1 LQKKLLKIIKYFLFI
16 ENQIFITMKKVIGL
30 GNALVD
36 IMIMLENDNF
46 LTENNL
52 PKGSMQLV
60 DMETSEK
67 VNKSSEGFEKK
78 LTSGGSAAN
87 TIQGLAKLGTGS
99 SYIGK
104 VADDEYGK
112 FFEAKLKEHKIN
124 PILLKSDTATGRAMA
139 LVSKDGER
147 TFATYLGAAV
157 ELSADE
163 LTDNMFEGYNY
174 FHIEGYLV
182 YNHDLMLKAAKLAK
196 SKGLKIS
203 LDLASFNVVEDNFD
217 FLKTYINEYVD
228 IVFANEEEAKAYTNK
243 EPQEALNEFAE
254 ICEIAVV
261 KIGSAGSY
269 IKKGD
274 NIYKIGV
281 IDANLID
288 TTGAG
293 DLYAAGFLY
302 GLANNYNLEK
312 SGKIG
317 SILSGKVI
325 EVIGA
330 QMNDETWEKI
340 KKMIAIL

>member
-1 LQKKLLKIIKYFLFI
+1 
-16 ENQIFITMKKVIGL
+16 MKKVIGL

-36 IMIMLENDNF
+36 IMIMLENDDF
-46 LTENNL
+46 LAKNNL

-60 DMETSEK
+60 DIETSEK
-67 VNKSSEGFEKK
+67 INNTSEEFEKK

-104 VADDEYGK
+104 VSKDEYGR
-112 FFEAKLKEHKIN
+112 FFETKLKEHNIN
-124 PILLKSDTATGRAMA
+124 PVLLKSDTATGRAMA
-139 LVSKDGER
+139 LVTKDGER

-163 LTDNMFEGYNY
+163 LKEEMFDGYNF

-228 IVFANEEEAKAYTNK
+228 IIFANEEEAKAYTNK
-243 EPQEALNEFAE
+243 EPREALNDFAE

-269 IKKGD
+269 IKKGND
-274 NIYKIGV
+274 VFKIGV
-281 IDANLID
+281 IDANLVD

-302 GLANNYNLEK
+302 GLANNYDLEK
-312 SGKIG
+312 SGNIG
-317 SILSGKVI
+317 AILSGKVI

-330 QMNDETWEKI
+330 QMDNEVWNEI
-340 KKMIAIL
+340 KSRIDAIHL

>member
-1 LQKKLLKIIKYFLFI
+1 
-16 ENQIFITMKKVIGL
+16 MKKVIGL

-36 IMIMLENDNF
+36 IMIMLENDDF
-46 LTENNL
+46 LAENNL

-60 DMETSEK
+60 DIETSEK
-67 VNKSSEGFEKK
+67 VNANSEGFEKK

-112 FFEAKLKEHKIN
+112 FFETKLREHNIN
-124 PILLKSDTATGRAMA
+124 PVLLKSDTATGRAMA
-139 LVSKDGER
+139 LVTKDGER
-147 TFATYLGAAV
+147 TFATHLGAAV

-163 LTDNMFEGYNY
+163 LNEEMFDGYNY

-196 SKGLKIS
+196 SKGLKVS
-203 LDLASFNVVEDNFD
+203 LDLASFNVVEDNYD

-228 IVFANEEEAKAYTNK
+228 IIFANEEEAKAYTKK
-243 EPQEALNEFAE
+243 EPKEALNEFAE
-254 ICEIAVV
+254 LCEIAVV
-261 KIGSAGSY
+261 KVGSDGSY
-269 IKKGD
+269 IKKGGD
-274 NIYKIGV
+274 TYKVGV
-281 IDANLID
+281 IEAKLID

-293 DLYAAGFLY
+293 DLYASGFLY
-302 GLANNYNLEK
+302 GLANNYDLEK
-312 SGKIG
+312 SGKVG

-330 QMNDETWEKI
+330 QMTDETWVEI
-340 KKMIAIL
+340 KSMIDNL

>member
-1 LQKKLLKIIKYFLFI
+1 
-16 ENQIFITMKKVIGL
+16 MKKVIGL

-36 IMIMLENDNF
+36 IMIMLDDDKF
-46 LTENNL
+46 LEENNL

-60 DMETSEK
+60 DIDVSNKIDKTSE
-67 VNKSSEGFEKK
+67 NFEKK

-87 TIQGLAKLGTGS
+87 TIQGIAKLGIES

-104 VADDEYGK
+104 VSNDNFGD
-112 FFEAKLKEHKIN
+112 FFEKKLREHNIN
-124 PILLKSDTATGRAMA
+124 PVLLKTETATGRAMA
-139 LVSKDGER
+139 LVTKDGER

-163 LTDNMFEGYNY
+163 LKEEMFDSYNF

-182 YNHDLMLKAAKLAK
+182 YNHDLMLKSAKLAK

-203 LDLASFNVVEDNFD
+203 LDLASYNVVEDNFD
-217 FLKTYINEYVD
+217 FLKSYINEYVD
-228 IVFANEEEAKAYTNK
+228 IIFANEEEAKAFTNK
-243 EPQEALNEFAE
+243 EPKEALNDFAE

-261 KIGSAGSY
+261 KVGSKGSY
-269 IKKGD
+269 IKKND
-274 NIYKIGV
+274 SIIKIGV
-281 IDANLID
+281 IDANLVD

-302 GLANNYNLEK
+302 GLANDYDLEK
-312 SGKIG
+312 SGNIG
-317 SILSGKVI
+317 AILSGKVI

-330 QMNDETWEKI
+330 QMNDDVWTEI
-340 KKMIAIL
+340 KSQIANL